1 MKKYIGTKQ
10 VEAEPMT
17 LGDYVKKTGRNP
29 YVNDPE
35 VHDNSENGYIVKY
48 KDGYVSRGV

>member
-29 YVNDPE
+29 YVNGFLKPPLTVCTLSAE
-35 VHDNSENGYIVKY
+35 M
-48 KDGYVSRGV
+48 